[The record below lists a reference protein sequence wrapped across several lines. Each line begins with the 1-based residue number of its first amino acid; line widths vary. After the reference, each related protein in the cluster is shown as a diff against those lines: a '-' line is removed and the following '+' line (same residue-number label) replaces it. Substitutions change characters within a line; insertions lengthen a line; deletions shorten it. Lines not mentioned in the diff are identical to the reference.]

1 MKLEELKP
9 NTEYAQMSGKYRRNN
24 VRFSEEQL
32 TKARAY
38 SWNRNKGQVTG
49 EVWDYWGG
57 QWEWRKKE
65 IPLNQIKMT
74 WAEWQIEAEEQA
86 ERQAKAMA
94 QRQIADDKRA
104 QETKAL
110 QEFLSVNGKELAEI
124 LGQSH
129 LYTYSPRLEVKLS
142 LETLTRLLERMN

>member
-9 NTEYAQMSGKYRRNN
+9 NTEYAQMRGRYLQNK

-32 TKARAY
+32 ASAKAY
-38 SWNRNKGQVTG
+38 SWNRSQGKITG
-49 EVWDYWGG
+49 ETWERFWKE
-57 QWEWRKKE
+57 WEWRKTE

-74 WAEWQIEAEEQA
+74 WAAWELEAVEIA
-86 ERQAKAMA
+86 ERRAKETA
-94 QRQIADDKRA
+94 QRQIAEDKRA

-129 LYTYSPRLEVKLS
+129 LYTYSPRLEVKLT

>member
-1 MKLEELKP
+1 MKLEELQA
-9 NTEYAQMSGKYRRNN
+9 NTEYAKMSGKYRQNT

-32 TKARAY
+32 ANARAY
-38 SWNRNKGQVTG
+38 SWNRNKGQLTG

-57 QWEWRKKE
+57 QWEWRKTE

-86 ERQAKAMA
+86 KRNAKEQE
-94 QRQIADDKRA
+94 QRQISEAKRA

-110 QEFLSVNGKELAEI
+110 QEFLSANGKELAEI
-124 LGQSH
+124 LGVGH
-129 LYTYSPRLEVKLS
+129 LYTYSPRLEVKLT
-142 LETLTRLLERMN
+142 LETLTRLLERQN